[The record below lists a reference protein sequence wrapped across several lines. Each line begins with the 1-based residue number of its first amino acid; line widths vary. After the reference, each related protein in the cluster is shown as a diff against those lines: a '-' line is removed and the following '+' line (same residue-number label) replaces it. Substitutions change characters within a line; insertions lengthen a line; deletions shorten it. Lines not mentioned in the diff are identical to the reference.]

1 MSVSSYYSKL
11 RSIWES
17 ISELK
22 PAHSSTC
29 NGICPW
35 HNYAQ
40 MEYAMHFLMGLNES
54 YGSIR
59 GQILSMDPFPLITRI
74 FSLVVQEEKQRELVL
89 LFLLS
94 TLRMMFHSLMP
105 LLSRTPNISLTTS
118 LMPIPRI
125 DPSVH
130 IVVDYAILKI
140 SASSYM
146 VFPQITRRISLLLL
160 ILKAK
165 Q

>member
-1 MSVSSYYSKL
+1 
-11 RSIWES
+11 
-17 ISELK
+17 
-22 PAHSSTC
+22 
-29 NGICPW
+29 
-35 HNYAQ
+35 
-40 MEYAMHFLMGLNES
+40 MHFLMGLNES
-54 YGSIR
+54 YGSIQ

-146 VFPQITRRISLLLL
+146 GFPQITRRISLLLL

-165 Q
+165 